1 VTSTSGTGPAP
12 AVGDRAPDFRARNHH
27 GETVSLSRLLESGDA
42 RDPSGGGDPAEPPRD
57 GGVLLVFYPWAFSGI
72 CTGELGA
79 LREGH
84 ADLAAAG
91 VRVLAVSCDAMF
103 TLRAFAEAEDLPFD
117 LLSDHWPHG
126 AIAREYGVFDDEAG
140 CALRGSFL
148 LDRSGTITW
157 RVQNGIG
164 EPRDIVQHLR
174 TALGVP

>member
-1 VTSTSGTGPAP
+1 MTARTSTVAT
-12 AVGDRAPDFRARNHH
+12 GDRAPGFRTRTQH
-27 GETVSLSRLLESGDA
+27 GETVTLTDLLASAG
-42 RDPSGGGDPAEPPRD
+42 D

-79 LREGH
+79 LRAGH
-84 ADLAAAG
+84 AELVAAG
-91 VRVLAVSCDAMF
+91 VRVVAVSCDAMF

-148 LDRSGTITW
+148 IDSSGTVTW
-157 RVQNGIG
+157 QVLNGIG
-164 EPRDIVQHLR
+164 EPRDIVAHLQ
-174 TALGVP
+174 TALHA

>member
-1 VTSTSGTGPAP
+1 MSPSTGE
-12 AVGDRAPDFRARNHH
+12 RAPDFRTRNHL
-27 GETVSLSRLLESGDA
+27 GETVTLAGLVTE
-42 RDPSGGGDPAEPPRD
+42 AEGP
-57 GGVLLVFYPWAFSGI
+57 VLLVFYPWAFSGI
-72 CTGELGA
+72 CTSELAA
-79 LREGH
+79 LRDGH
-84 ADLAAAG
+84 AELAAAG

-157 RVQNGIG
+157 QVLNGIG
-164 EPRDIVQHLR
+164 EPRDIVAHLQ
-174 TALGVP
+174 TALQGS

>member
-1 VTSTSGTGPAP
+1 MSPATG
-12 AVGDRAPDFRARNHH
+12 DTAPDFRTRNHH
-27 GETVSLSRLLESGDA
+27 GETVTLHELVAAS
-42 RDPSGGGDPAEPPRD
+42 D
-57 GGVLLVFYPWAFSGI
+57 GAVLLVFYPWAFSGI
-72 CTGELGA
+72 CTGELAA

-84 ADLAAAG
+84 GELAAAG

-126 AIAREYGVFDDEAG
+126 AVAREYGVFDDEAG

-157 RVQNGIG
+157 QVLNGIG
-164 EPRDIVQHLR
+164 EPRDIVAHLQ
-174 TALGVP
+174 TALQA

>member
-1 VTSTSGTGPAP
+1 VNL

-27 GETVSLSRLLESGDA
+27 GETVTLTELVAASEGR
-42 RDPSGGGDPAEPPRD
+42 
-57 GGVLLVFYPWAFSGI
+57 VLLVFYPWAFSGI

-79 LREGH
+79 LRAGH
-84 ADLAAAG
+84 ADLVAAG

-103 TLRAFAEAEDLPFD
+103 TLRAFAEAEELPFD

-148 LDRSGTITW
+148 LDGSGTITW
-157 RVQNGIG
+157 RVLNGIG
-164 EPRDIVQHLR
+164 EPRDIVAHLQ
-174 TALGVP
+174 TALHA

>member
-1 VTSTSGTGPAP
+1 VNL

-27 GETVSLSRLLESGDA
+27 GETVTLTELVAASEGR
-42 RDPSGGGDPAEPPRD
+42 
-57 GGVLLVFYPWAFSGI
+57 VLLVFYPWAFSGI
-72 CTGELGA
+72 CTGELAA
-79 LREGH
+79 LRAGH

-103 TLRAFAEAEDLPFD
+103 TLRAFAEAEELPFD

-148 LDRSGTITW
+148 LDGSGTITW
-157 RVQNGIG
+157 RVLNGIG
-164 EPRDIVQHLR
+164 EPRDIVAHLQ
-174 TALGVP
+174 TALHA